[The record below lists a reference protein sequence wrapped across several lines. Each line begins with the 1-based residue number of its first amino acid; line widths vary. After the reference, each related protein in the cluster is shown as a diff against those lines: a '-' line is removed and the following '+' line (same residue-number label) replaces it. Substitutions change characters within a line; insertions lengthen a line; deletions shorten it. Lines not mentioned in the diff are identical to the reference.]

1 MIAFCQNKYPRI
13 ITESEPYLFFELD
26 PAELPHKVLDGVCT
40 SMTVKM
46 GMLIWEIDCWW
57 TVLSSFFYS
66 SLTPASYVIHA
77 SATAK
82 QVLSHVFFFF
92 FFLWE

>member
-46 GMLIWEIDCWW
+46 GMLIWEIDC
-57 TVLSSFFYS
+57 
-66 SLTPASYVIHA
+66 
-77 SATAK
+77 
-82 QVLSHVFFFF
+82 
-92 FFLWE
+92 